1 VTLLF
6 VSGFLNLEDRVVIF
20 SILPLIRRDLHL
32 TDIATGAL
40 MTTFLWTYA
49 AFSPLT
55 GYFGDR
61 LSRRRV
67 IIASVFA
74 WSVVTVWAG
83 AISSTGQLFATR
95 FVLGFTES
103 FYLPTAL
110 ALIADWHDRD
120 TRGRAVA
127 VLILGANLG
136 PILGGTF
143 AGYIGDHYGWRAVLY
158 SLGAIGIAH
167 SAILALLL
175 REMPTDPA
183 LRPTDA
189 QVNYASEA
197 RKPSFFFVL
206 RTLFSIPSFLCLGL
220 VSGLN
225 AVAVFM
231 LNTWF
236 PVFLY
241 DNYKINLTQSAFLG
255 NFVIMA
261 PVIGGTVLGGVIS
274 DRIGARTPRYR
285 LLLFAA
291 FMALAIP
298 WPLLFWWARSLGLVL
313 LAIALFGLCRSLGE
327 CNWHPVMYELVTP
340 SMRSTATG
348 ITNSFNCL
356 MGGIGSLVGGYY
368 KSTLG
373 LQGVFALV
381 SILVAVGV
389 CSLSLAYAVF
399 LSRDMKRAQE
409 LQPQLAGNLVLGS

>member
-1 VTLLF
+1 
-6 VSGFLNLEDRVVIF
+6 
-20 SILPLIRRDLHL
+20 
-32 TDIATGAL
+32 
-40 MTTFLWTYA
+40 MTAFLWTYA
-49 AFSPLT
+49 AFSPFT

-61 LSRRRV
+61 MSRRRV
-67 IIASVFA
+67 ILWSVCA
-74 WSVVTVWAG
+74 WSVVTAWAG

-143 AGYIGDHYGWRAVLY
+143 AGYVGDHYGWRAVLY
-158 SLGAIGIAH
+158 TLGAIGMAH
-167 SAILALLL
+167 SGVLAFLL
-175 REMPTDPA
+175 REAPTEPA

-189 QVNYASEA
+189 KVHAASEA
-197 RKPSFFFVL
+197 APKLGLFFVL

-241 DNYKINLTQSAFLG
+241 DNYKINLAQSAFLG

-261 PVIGGTVLGGVIS
+261 PVIGGTVLGGIIS
-274 DRIGARTPRYR
+274 DRLGARTPRY
-285 LLLFAA
+285 
-291 FMALAIP
+291 
-298 WPLLFWWARSLGLVL
+298 
-313 LAIALFGLCRSLGE
+313 
-327 CNWHPVMYELVTP
+327 
-340 SMRSTATG
+340 
-348 ITNSFNCL
+348 
-356 MGGIGSLVGGYY
+356 
-368 KSTLG
+368 
-373 LQGVFALV
+373 
-381 SILVAVGV
+381 
-389 CSLSLAYAVF
+389 
-399 LSRDMKRAQE
+399 
-409 LQPQLAGNLVLGS
+409 